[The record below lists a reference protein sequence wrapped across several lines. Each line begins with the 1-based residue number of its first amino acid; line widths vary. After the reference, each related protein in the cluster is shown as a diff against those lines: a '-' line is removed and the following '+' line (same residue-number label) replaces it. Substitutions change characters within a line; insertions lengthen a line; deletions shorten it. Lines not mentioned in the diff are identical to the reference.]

1 MRKRRHLH
9 VPGRALTWC
18 SVTFCLAL
26 LLCLVIFRQAA
37 VRLWVSAVAVPFFLW
52 TGTLLR
58 WRINGNLKEALTWS
72 FLSGISG
79 VAVWV
84 LGR

>member
-1 MRKRRHLH
+1 M
-9 VPGRALTWC
+9 TCC
-18 SVTFCLAL
+18 SVALCLAL
-26 LLCLVIFRQAA
+26 FICLAIFRQAA
-37 VRLWVSAVAVPFFLW
+37 VRLCVSAVAVPFFLW
-52 TGTLLR
+52 TSTLLR

-84 LGR
+84 FAR